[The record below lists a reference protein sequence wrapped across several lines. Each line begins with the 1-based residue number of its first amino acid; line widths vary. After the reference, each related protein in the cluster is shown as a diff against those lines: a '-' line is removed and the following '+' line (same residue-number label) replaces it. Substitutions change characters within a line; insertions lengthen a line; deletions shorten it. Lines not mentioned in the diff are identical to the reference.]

1 MKLIKLSLIASLVV
15 WGSQVTADGLE
26 SAQNIQQK
34 THRAGAASQQRI
46 NSKAEQALEL
56 QAEIEILHQLITD
69 LAIYRDHLS
78 ALVANQQV
86 EQDSLNQQRQQINQT
101 KQGLVPLMYHML
113 QELKESV
120 ESDIPFNSEA
130 RETRID
136 KLEAM
141 MTRADVSDAE
151 KFRRIFEAY
160 QIELEY
166 GLKLG
171 QFEQSIDVDG
181 VRRQVEVLQVGRL
194 SLLARTNSHSDYW
207 SWDRSEKAWIAVEP
221 NLYQEIDRA
230 YQVAAQQATPQLL
243 TLPVSLKQVEAT
255 Q

>member
-1 MKLIKLSLIASLVV
+1 MKLINLSLIASLAV
-15 WGSQVTADGLE
+15 WSSLVTADGLE
-26 SAQNIQQK
+26 SAQKIQQR
-34 THRAGAASQQRI
+34 THSAGAASQQRI
-46 NSKAEQALEL
+46 DSKAEQALEL
-56 QAEIEILHQLITD
+56 QAEIESLRQQIND
-69 LAIYRDHLS
+69 LALYRDHLS
-78 ALVANQQV
+78 ALIANQQV
-86 EQDSLNQQRQQINQT
+86 EQESLNQQRRQVSQT

-113 QELKESV
+113 QALKLWV
-120 ESDIPFNSEA
+120 ESDIPFNSAVREA
-130 RETRID
+130 RID

-141 MTRADVSDAE
+141 MTRADISDAE

-194 SLLARTNSHSDYW
+194 SLLARTNSQSDYW
-207 SWDRSEKAWIAVEP
+207 SWDRSKKAWVAVEP
-221 NLYQEIDRA
+221 RLYQEIDKA

-243 TLPVSLKQVEAT
+243 TLPVSLKQREAT